1 MDVKQMSERMDRRKF
16 IKTTTAIGAALTLPS
31 VMFGAD
37 KLFDKTAKG
46 QAQSTNMVVKQPFT
60 LSNQRTL
67 GTGSAAFNVSSFGF
81 GVMGLNHHRGEHPD
95 KKALIRMLH
104 EAVERG
110 VTLFDTAEC
119 YGPYINEELAGEGL
133 APFKNRVHI
142 TTKFGFDLERETNS
156 PFNSRPERIRKVVE
170 NSLRRLKTDVIG
182 ILYQHRLD
190 PKVPIEDV
198 AGTVKELIQEGKVLH
213 FGLCEVGEKTIRRA
227 HAVQPI
233 TAIQSEYHLM
243 WREPEKDI
251 LPLCEELGIG
261 FVPYSP
267 INRGFL
273 SGNINEYTRFD
284 NGNDNR
290 ITLPRFK
297 PEAIRANLRIVEEL
311 NKFGRTRGITATQVA
326 LGWLLWKK
334 PWIVPIPGTTKL
346 SHLEENLR
354 TAELDI
360 PSEDWLDLERN
371 ISSIPIVGERYP
383 NSLQSAV
390 EQ

>member
-1 MDVKQMSERMDRRKF
+1 MGKLSDKMGRRDF
-16 IKTTTAIGAALTLPS
+16 LKTTTAIGAALTLPS
-31 VMFGAD
+31 MAFGANEWLGNSSD
-37 KLFDKTAKG
+37 GEIEFSATKVGPASVS
-46 QAQSTNMVVKQPFT
+46 AHR
-60 LSNQRTL
+60 RTL
-67 GTGSAAFNVSSFGF
+67 GTGSAAFEVSSLGF

-95 KKALIRMLH
+95 KKALIRILH

-110 VTLFDTAEC
+110 ITLFDTAEC
-119 YGPYINEELAGEGL
+119 YGPYINEELVGEGL
-133 APFKNRVHI
+133 ASFKNRIYV
-142 TTKFGFDLERETNS
+142 TTKFGFDLEGETGT

-182 ILYQHRLD
+182 MLYQHRLD
-190 PKVPIEDV
+190 PNVPIEDV
-198 AGTVKELIQEGKVLH
+198 AETVKDLIQEGKVLH
-213 FGLCEVGEKTIRRA
+213 FGLCEVSEKTIRKA
-227 HAVQPI
+227 HAIQPI

-243 WREPEKDI
+243 WREPEKNI

-273 SGNINEYTRFD
+273 SGTINEYSRFD
-284 NGNDNR
+284 GGNDNR
-290 ITLPRFK
+290 ESLPRFK

-354 TAELDI
+354 TAELNL
-360 PSEDWLDLERN
+360 PSEDWLDLERR
-371 ISSIPIVGERYP
+371 ISLIPIAGNRYP
-383 NSLQSAV
+383 ASLQSAV
-390 EQ
+390 E

>member
-1 MDVKQMSERMDRRKF
+1 MDAKQMSERMDRRNF

-46 QAQSTNMVVKQPFT
+46 QAQSNNMVVKQPFT
-60 LSNQRTL
+60 LSKQRTL
-67 GTGSAAFNVSSFGF
+67 GTGSAAFNVSSLGF

-182 ILYQHRLD
+182 ILYQHRFD
-190 PKVPIEDV
+190 PNVPIEDV

-213 FGLCEVGEKTIRRA
+213 FGLCEVSEKTIRRA
-227 HAVQPI
+227 HAVQPV

-290 ITLPRFK
+290 VTLPRFK

-311 NKFGRTRGITATQVA
+311 NKFGRTRGITAAQVA

-371 ISSIPIVGERYP
+371 ISSIPIVGDRYP

-390 EQ
+390 E

>member
-1 MDVKQMSERMDRRKF
+1 MPERMDRRNF

-46 QAQSTNMVVKQPFT
+46 QAQSNNMVVKQPFT
-60 LSNQRTL
+60 LSKQRTL
-67 GTGSAAFNVSSFGF
+67 GTGSAAFNVSSLGF

-182 ILYQHRLD
+182 ILYQHRFD
-190 PKVPIEDV
+190 PNVPIEDV

-213 FGLCEVGEKTIRRA
+213 FGLCEVSEKTIRRA
-227 HAVQPI
+227 HAVQPV

-243 WREPEKDI
+243 WREPEKNI

-290 ITLPRFK
+290 VTLPRFK

-311 NKFGRTRGITATQVA
+311 NKFGRTRGITAAQVA

-383 NSLQSAV
+383 NSLRSAV
-390 EQ
+390 E

>member
-1 MDVKQMSERMDRRKF
+1 MGTTIIGRRDFLK
-16 IKTTTAIGAALTLPS
+16 KSVTIGTALTLPS
-31 VMFGAD
+31 IMTKGN
-37 KLFDKTAKG
+37 KLSGTDHTELVK
-46 QAQSTNMVVKQPFT
+46 STDASGKQTFI
-60 LSNQRTL
+60 LSHHRIL
-67 GTGSAAFNVSSFGF
+67 GTGTAAFKVSSLGF

-95 KKALIRMLH
+95 RKALIRILH

-110 VTLFDTAEC
+110 ITLFDTAEC

-133 APFKNRVHI
+133 ASFKNRIHV
-142 TTKFGFDLERETNS
+142 TTKFGFDLDGETGS

-170 NSLRRLKTDVIG
+170 NSLRRLRTDTIG

-190 PKVPIEDV
+190 PNVSIEDV
-198 AGTVKELIQEGKVLH
+198 AGTVKELIEEGKVLH

-273 SGNINEYTRFD
+273 SGAINEYSRFD
-284 NGNDNR
+284 KGNDNR
-290 ITLPRFK
+290 ESLPRFR
-297 PEAIRANLRIVEEL
+297 PDAIRANLRIVEEL
-311 NKFGRTRGITATQVA
+311 NKFGRTRGITAAQVA
-326 LGWLLWKK
+326 LGWLLWKR

-346 SHLEENLR
+346 SHLEENL
-354 TAELDI
+354 LSGDLNI
-360 PSEDWLDLERN
+360 PSEDWMDLERS
-371 ISSIPIVGERYP
+371 ISSIPIFGERYP
-383 NSLQSAV
+383 KSLQSAV
-390 EQ
+390 E

>member
-1 MDVKQMSERMDRRKF
+1 MDAKQMPERMDRRNF

-46 QAQSTNMVVKQPFT
+46 QAQSNNMVVKQPFT
-60 LSNQRTL
+60 LSKQRTL
-67 GTGSAAFNVSSFGF
+67 GTGSAAFNVSSLGF

-182 ILYQHRLD
+182 ILYQHRFD
-190 PKVPIEDV
+190 PNVPIEDV

-213 FGLCEVGEKTIRRA
+213 FGLCEVSEKTIRRA
-227 HAVQPI
+227 HAVQPV

-243 WREPEKDI
+243 WREPEKNI

-290 ITLPRFK
+290 VTLPRFK

-311 NKFGRTRGITATQVA
+311 NKFGRTRGITAAQVA

-383 NSLQSAV
+383 NSLRSAV
-390 EQ
+390 E

>member
-1 MDVKQMSERMDRRKF
+1 MDAKQMSERMDRRNF

-46 QAQSTNMVVKQPFT
+46 QAQSNNMVVKQPFT
-60 LSNQRTL
+60 LSKQRTL
-67 GTGSAAFNVSSFGF
+67 GTGCAAFNVSSLGF

-182 ILYQHRLD
+182 ILYQHRFD
-190 PKVPIEDV
+190 PNVPIEDV

-213 FGLCEVGEKTIRRA
+213 FGLCEVSEKTIRRA
-227 HAVQPI
+227 HAVQPV

-273 SGNINEYTRFD
+273 SGDINEYTRFD

-290 ITLPRFK
+290 VTLPRFK

-311 NKFGRTRGITATQVA
+311 NKFGRTRGITAAQVA

-383 NSLQSAV
+383 NSLRSAV
-390 EQ
+390 E

>member
-1 MDVKQMSERMDRRKF
+1 MDAKQMSERMDRRNF

-46 QAQSTNMVVKQPFT
+46 QAQSNNMVVKQPFT
-60 LSNQRTL
+60 LSKQRTL
-67 GTGSAAFNVSSFGF
+67 GTGSAAFNVSSLGF

-182 ILYQHRLD
+182 ILYQHRFD
-190 PKVPIEDV
+190 PNVPIEDV

-213 FGLCEVGEKTIRRA
+213 FGLCEVSEKTIRRA
-227 HAVQPI
+227 HAVQPV

-290 ITLPRFK
+290 VTLPRFK

-311 NKFGRTRGITATQVA
+311 NKFGRTRGITAAQVA

-371 ISSIPIVGERYP
+371 ISSIPIVGDHYP

-390 EQ
+390 E

>member
-1 MDVKQMSERMDRRKF
+1 MDAKQMSERMDRRNF

-67 GTGSAAFNVSSFGF
+67 GTGSAAFNVSSLGF

-133 APFKNRVHI
+133 ASFKDRVHI
-142 TTKFGFDLERETNS
+142 TTKFGFDMEGETNS

-311 NKFGRTRGITATQVA
+311 NKFGRTRGITAAQVA